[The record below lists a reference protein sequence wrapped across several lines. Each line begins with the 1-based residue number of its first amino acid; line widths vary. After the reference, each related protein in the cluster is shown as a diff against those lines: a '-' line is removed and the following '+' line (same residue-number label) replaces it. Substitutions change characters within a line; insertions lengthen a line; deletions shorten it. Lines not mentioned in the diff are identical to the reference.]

1 MGLSFRSNGELS
13 KLAPKPKS
21 QNACPNSSV
30 DATHSPLPCPCYIGF
45 TTEHLL
51 LLVERLDLLDL
62 IVAAHE
68 DTGLVVN
75 VLGDNLEHPPHLAIN
90 RLTTGCEGVSKVFVS
105 HRK

>member
-1 MGLSFRSNGELS
+1 
-13 KLAPKPKS
+13 
-21 QNACPNSSV
+21 
-30 DATHSPLPCPCYIGF
+30 
-45 TTEHLL
+45 
-51 LLVERLDLLDL
+51 VERLDLLDL